1 MTINYSR
8 SLVNQ
13 SLIIKRCAHEIQTA
27 RYQYHDFLS
36 IGIVEGGSC
45 IANVDKVRHI
55 KKNTLVII
63 PSQLVHR
70 CQPMDIVNWR
80 YTMLY
85 IIESNALEYQ
95 FNQPMTIKL
104 TSRQMQQVKMIVD
117 SAIYEPSPT
126 DILTKIINVL
136 DNEEISSFRTAN
148 SAENI
153 ETRQFESVQHYISNN
168 FHSECN
174 VETLANISGLSKYYF
189 TRLFKEAFHISPAK
203 YLMNYRMNR
212 AVKDL
217 LDNTNLSMSEIAHQ
231 NGFFDESHFD
241 KLFKQYHGVSPK
253 KYQLQ
258 LS

>member
-1 MTINYSR
+1 MSANRHSELALHDAIYS
-8 SLVNQ
+8 
-13 SLIIKRCAHEIQTA
+13 
-27 RYQYHDFLS
+27 
-36 IGIVEGGSC
+36 
-45 IANVDKVRHI
+45 IA
-55 KKNTLVII
+55 
-63 PSQLVHR
+63 
-70 CQPMDIVNWR
+70 
-80 YTMLY
+80 
-85 IIESNALEYQ
+85 SNALEDQ

-104 TSRQMQQVKMIVD
+104 TSRQMQQVKMIMD
-117 SAIYEPSPT
+117 SAVYELSPT
-126 DILTKIINVL
+126 NILTKIINVL
-136 DNEEISSFRTAN
+136 DDEEILSFWTVN
-148 SAENI
+148 SVENM
-153 ETRQFESVQHYISNN
+153 ETRRFESVQHYISNN
-168 FHSECN
+168 FHSECK

-189 TRLFKEAFHISPAK
+189 TRLFKETFHISPAK

>member
-1 MTINYSR
+1 MTISYSR

-13 SLIIKRCAHEIQTA
+13 NLIIKRCAHELQTA

-45 IANVDKVRHI
+45 IANIDKVRHI

-63 PSQLVHR
+63 PSQLVHW
-70 CQPMDIVNWR
+70 CQPIDIVNWR

-85 IIESNALEYQ
+85 IASNALEDQ

-104 TSRQMQQVKMIVD
+104 TSRQMQQVKMIMD
-117 SAIYEPSPT
+117 SAVYELSPT
-126 DILTKIINVL
+126 NILTKIINVL
-136 DNEEISSFRTAN
+136 DDEEILSFWTVN
-148 SAENI
+148 SVENM
-153 ETRQFESVQHYISNN
+153 ETRRFESVQHYISNN
-168 FHSECN
+168 FHSECK

-189 TRLFKEAFHISPAK
+189 TRLFKETFHISPAK

>member
-13 SLIIKRCAHEIQTA
+13 SLIIKRCTHEIQTA

-63 PSQLVHR
+63 PSQLVHW

-85 IIESNALEYQ
+85 IESNALEYQ

-104 TSRQMQQVKMIVD
+104 TSRQMQQVKMIMD
-117 SAIYEPSPT
+117 SAIYEL

-136 DNEEISSFRTAN
+136 DNEEISSFRTVN
-148 SAENI
+148 LAENM
-153 ETRQFESVQHYISNN
+153 ETRRFESVQRYISNN

-189 TRLFKEAFHISPAK
+189 TRLFKETFHISPAK

>member
-13 SLIIKRCAHEIQTA
+13 SLIIKRCTHEIQTA

-63 PSQLVHR
+63 PSQLVHW

-85 IIESNALEYQ
+85 IASNALEFQ

-104 TSRQMQQVKMIVD
+104 TSRQMQQVKMIMD
-117 SAIYEPSPT
+117 SAIYEL

-136 DNEEISSFRTAN
+136 DNEEISSFRTVN
-148 SAENI
+148 LAENM
-153 ETRQFESVQHYISNN
+153 ETRRFESVQRYISNN
-168 FHSECN
+168 FHSERN

-189 TRLFKEAFHISPAK
+189 TRLFKETFHISPAK

>member
-1 MTINYSR
+1 MS
-8 SLVNQ
+8 
-13 SLIIKRCAHEIQTA
+13 
-27 RYQYHDFLS
+27 
-36 IGIVEGGSC
+36 
-45 IANVDKVRHI
+45 AN
-55 KKNTLVII
+55 
-63 PSQLVHR
+63 
-70 CQPMDIVNWR
+70 IVNWR

-85 IIESNALEYQ
+85 IASNALEDQ

-104 TSRQMQQVKMIVD
+104 TSRQMQQVKMIMD
-117 SAIYEPSPT
+117 SAVYELSPT
-126 DILTKIINVL
+126 NILTKIINVL
-136 DNEEISSFRTAN
+136 DDEEILSFWTVN
-148 SAENI
+148 SVEHM
-153 ETRQFESVQHYISNN
+153 ETRRFESVQHYISNN
-168 FHSECN
+168 FHSECK

-189 TRLFKEAFHISPAK
+189 TRLFKETFHISPAK